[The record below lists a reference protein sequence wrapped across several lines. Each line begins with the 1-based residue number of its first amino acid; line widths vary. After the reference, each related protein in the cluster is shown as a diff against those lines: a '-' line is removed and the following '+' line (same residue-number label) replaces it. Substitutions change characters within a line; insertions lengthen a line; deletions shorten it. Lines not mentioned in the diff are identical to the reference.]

1 MNIAL
6 WIVQGVLALG
16 FLLAGSMKL
25 TQPREKLVQQMD
37 WVSDFSTRAIR
48 IIGTLEVLAAIGLI
62 LPAVTGILP
71 WVTPL
76 AAVGLVLL
84 MLGAA
89 ATHRRR
95 GETPMIGVNAV
106 LLALAA
112 FVAYGRFFVEPL

>member
-1 MNIAL
+1 MNFAL

-25 TQPREKLVQQMD
+25 TQPREKEAQQMD

-48 IIGTLEVLAAIGLI
+48 TIGTLEVLAAIGLI
-62 LPAVTGILP
+62 LPSVTGILP

-95 GETPMIGVNAV
+95 GEMPMIGVNAV